1 MAKNVQLVFQIGW
14 KLIHIK
20 YDKGEWLIFAKNV
33 LRHLV
38 THNAP
43 PSKVIKTCSECGQEF
58 IIGDEY
64 FQTEYGDFCDYHFH
78 DTEKGKIIVTVEGDG
93 IGEEM
98 EKMKLIQKIPH
109 VICADM
115 MMAYSEDELDAE
127 REKLVNSPDVP
138 HVLNDENINLKDIT
152 YYGDLKKKIN

>member
-1 MAKNVQLVFQIGW
+1 LEATLNISSIVIQAKSLHVEEIVEVC
-14 KLIHIK
+14 KK
-20 YDKGEWLIFAKNV
+20 
-33 LRHLV
+33 
-38 THNAP
+38 
-43 PSKVIKTCSECGQEF
+43 S
-58 IIGDEY
+58 
-64 FQTEYGDFCDYHFH
+64 DFCDYHFH

-127 REKLVNSPDVP
+127 REKLEHSPDVP
-138 HVLNDENINLKDIT
+138 DVLNNENINLKDIT
-152 YYGDLKKKIN
+152 YYGDLKKKVN